1 MTTQTAPGE
10 RWALILGASSG
21 FGAATA
27 LELARHGY
35 HIFGVHLDLKATLPR
50 AKQVQADIEALGQKA
65 VFFNTNAAD
74 ERKRNKV
81 LDRVKDIV
89 SESDPPGSVGVLM
102 HSLAFGTLR
111 WFVPEDPAEAVTQA
125 QVEMTLDVMANSL
138 VYWTQGV
145 IYRGLMGEGGRIFAM
160 TSGGSTRVVPDYGPV
175 SAAKAVLDS
184 HIRYLSFELGGKG
197 ICVNGIR
204 AGVTDTPAL
213 RVIPSAELI
222 VSESLKRNP
231 TGRLTKPEEVARV
244 IAHLCSPDMSR
255 INGAIIVV
263 DGGEEVVG

>member
-1 MTTQTAPGE
+1 MTTQTSGE

-27 LELARHGY
+27 RELARHDY
-35 HIFGVHLDLKATLPR
+35 NIFGVHLDLKATLPR
-50 AKQVQADIEALGQKA
+50 AKQVQADIEALGRKA

-74 ERKRNKV
+74 ERKRNRV
-81 LDRVKDIV
+81 LDRIQDTLN
-89 SESDPPGSVGVLM
+89 ESDPPGTLGVLM

-111 WFVPEDPAEAVTQA
+111 YFVPEDPAEAVDKA
-125 QVEMTLDVMANSL
+125 QVDMTLDVMANCL
-138 VYWTQGV
+138 VYWTQGI

-160 TSGGSTRVVPDYGPV
+160 TSGGSTRVVPYYGPV
-175 SAAKAVLDS
+175 SAAKAALDS

-231 TGRLTKPEEVARV
+231 TGRLTKPEDVAKV

>member
-1 MTTQTAPGE
+1 MMTSTPVGE

-35 HIFGVHLDLKATLPR
+35 HIFGVHLDLKVTLPR
-50 AKQVQADIEALGQKA
+50 AKQVQADIEALGRRA

-74 ERKRNKV
+74 ENKRNQV
-81 LDRVKDIV
+81 LDRIEVILKETDL
-89 SESDPPGSVGVLM
+89 PGTLGVLM
-102 HSLAFGTLR
+102 HSLAFGSLR
-111 WFVPEDPAEAVTQA
+111 WFVPADPAEAVTKA
-125 QVEMTLDVMANSL
+125 QMDMTLDVMANSL
-138 VYWTQGV
+138 VYWTQAI
-145 IYRGLMGEGGRIFAM
+145 IYRGLMKEGGRIFAM
-160 TSGGSTRVVPDYGPV
+160 TSGGSTRVVPNYGPV
-175 SAAKAVLDS
+175 SAAKAALDS
-184 HIRYLSFELGGKG
+184 HVRYLSFELGGQG

-213 RVIPSAELI
+213 RAIPTAGLI

-231 TGRLTKPEEVARV
+231 TGRLTRPEEIAKA

>member
-1 MTTQTAPGE
+1 MTISTPSE

-27 LELARHGY
+27 RELARHGY

-50 AKQVQADIEALGQKA
+50 ARQVQADIEALGRRA

-74 ERKRNKV
+74 EAKRNQV
-81 LDRVKDIV
+81 LDRIEAIVK
-89 SESDPPGSVGVLM
+89 ESDPPGTVDVLL
-102 HSLAFGTLR
+102 HSLAFGSLR
-111 WFVPEDPAEAVTQA
+111 WFVPDDPAAAVTKA
-125 QVEMTLDVMANSL
+125 QMDMTLDVMANSL
-138 VYWTQGV
+138 IYWTQGV
-145 IYRGLMGEGGRIFAM
+145 IYRGLMKEGGRIFAM

-175 SAAKAVLDS
+175 SAAKAALDS

-197 ICVNGIR
+197 IRVNGIR

-213 RVIPSAELI
+213 RAIPSADLI

-231 TGRLTKPEEVARV
+231 TGRLTTPEDVARV
-244 IAHLCSPDMSR
+244 IAHLCSPDMER

>member
-1 MTTQTAPGE
+1 MTTQTSSGE

-21 FGAATA
+21 FGAAA
-27 LELARHGY
+27 ARELARQGY
-35 HIFGVHLDLKATLPR
+35 NIFGVHLDLKATLPR
-50 AKQVQADIEALGQKA
+50 AKQVSADIEALGRKA

-81 LDRVKDIV
+81 LDRIQAIV
-89 SESDPPGSVGVLM
+89 NESDPPGTVGVLM

-111 WFVPEDPAEAVTQA
+111 WFVPGDPAEAVTQA
-125 QVEMTLDVMANSL
+125 QLEMTLDVMANSL
-138 VYWTQGV
+138 IYWTQGV

-175 SAAKAVLDS
+175 SAAKAALDS

-213 RVIPSAELI
+213 RMIPSAGLI

-231 TGRLTKPEEVARV
+231 TGRLTKPEDIAKV

-255 INGAIIVV
+255 INGAVIVV